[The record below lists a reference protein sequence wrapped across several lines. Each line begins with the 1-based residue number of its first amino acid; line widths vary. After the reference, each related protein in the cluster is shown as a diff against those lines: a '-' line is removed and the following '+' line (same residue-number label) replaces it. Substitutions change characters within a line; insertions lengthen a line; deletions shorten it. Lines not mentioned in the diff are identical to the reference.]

1 MRLLPHHRLIE
12 TDAYDMASAC
22 LSYSSAKLL
31 PPLLH
36 SGPAYCTVHWSLQG
50 NCDLRCAYT
59 GAWGYCNSAIP
70 DIILNYSFLEHPSQ
84 STFGFLSHRQ
94 PHDLFLVKAGQ
105 GPYQRWT
112 SSPKLD
118 AVFGHKSPVRFKH
131 FRTPPSFVNPCLVDP
146 NKIQLI
152 KLANQHVP
160 GL

>member
-1 MRLLPHHRLIE
+1 VRYLSVDVHLTLSLSLDKNYAIVLGMRLLPHHRLIE

-84 STFGFLSHRQ
+84 STFGFLSHSGHCCMNVLHNR
-94 PHDLFLVKAGQ
+94 PGE
-105 GPYQRWT
+105 PY
-112 SSPKLD
+112 K
-118 AVFGHKSPVRFKH
+118 
-131 FRTPPSFVNPCLVDP
+131 PSVS
-146 NKIQLI
+146 
-152 KLANQHVP
+152 
-160 GL
+160 